1 MRNSVFI
8 LLELSCSD
16 SDLWERRESISSIK
30 ITAGW
35 LHLATAKRALTSF
48 SPSPKEGY
56 VKGC

>member
-48 SPSPKEGY
+48 SPSPREVY
-56 VKGC
+56 V